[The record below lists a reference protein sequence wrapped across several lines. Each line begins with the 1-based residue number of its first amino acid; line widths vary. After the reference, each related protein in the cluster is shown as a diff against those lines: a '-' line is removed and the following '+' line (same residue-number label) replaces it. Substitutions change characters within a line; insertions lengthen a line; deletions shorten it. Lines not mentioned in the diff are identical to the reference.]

1 MDLRDKFARSAKHN
15 DLAIPASIE
24 KLAEYIGI
32 PTAKYRHV
40 IHWSIVV
47 AKARY
52 VYADAMLGARN
63 EPRKYA
69 E

>member
-1 MDLRDKFARSAKHN
+1 MDLRDKFAMSAKHS

-24 KLAEYIGI
+24 KLAVYIGI
-32 PTAKYRHV
+32 PTAEYSHV

-52 VYADAMLGARN
+52 VYADAMLGAR
-63 EPRKYA
+63 KYA